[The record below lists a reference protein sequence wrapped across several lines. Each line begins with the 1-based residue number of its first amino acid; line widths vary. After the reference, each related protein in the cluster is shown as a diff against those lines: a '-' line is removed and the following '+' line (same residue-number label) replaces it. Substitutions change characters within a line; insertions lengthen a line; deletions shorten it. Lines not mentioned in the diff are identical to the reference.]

1 MKKNHRWNTKD
12 YENRAKQ
19 LYRTELYKLYPSEAW
34 ALYPTL
40 KHCKNVLDLGCGNGA
55 MSSIATQISP
65 KIKYTGVDHQHK
77 MISVAKKEFSN
88 ASFYSEDLLNFLKT
102 SEIYDCVMS
111 WSVIKSFKNW
121 RKLIELMIAKSKKYV
136 IFDIRVANTDIY
148 SFDEKICWA
157 EYGGISGPIVYL
169 NYKTLKKS
177 IIKFKKELS
186 FIKICAYQSEWGNY
200 VHLKKGINKE
210 TFLVTCLLEKKH
222 NSKDFEIFERTPDN
236 LIL

>member
-65 KIKYTGVDHQHK
+65 KIKYSGVDHQHK

-88 ASFYSEDLLNFLKT
+88 ASFYSDDLLNFLKN
-102 SEIYDCVMS
+102 SDIYDCVMS
-111 WSVIKSFKNW
+111 WSVLKSFENW
-121 RKLIELMIAKSKKYV
+121 KDLIGMMISKAERYV
-136 IFDIRVANTDIY
+136 IFDLRVANTEKNY
-148 SFDEKICWA
+148 FDKDICWA
-157 EYGGISGPIVYL
+157 DYGGIKGPIMYL

-177 IIKFKKELS
+177 ILEFKANLS
-186 FIKICAYQSEWGNY
+186 DVKIVSYQSEWGKF
-200 VHLKKGINKE
+200 VHLKKGLNPE
-210 TFLVTCLLEKKH
+210 TFLVTCILKKK
-222 NSKDFEIFERTPDN
+222 NNNKSFNIFERLPGN
-236 LIL
+236 LLK